1 MFVMRRNPFEILGLS
16 PRIVKELDE
25 ESLFRLVKACYRA
38 LQQVHHPDLSSGSGK
53 KALELNLAFEALN
66 LAKNPESF
74 RKYRQAYI
82 KRLSRK
88 TLRNQIEELALRLG
102 RAFRERDHLEE
113 AFWENL
119 LLRAREGHLIH
130 PRPRKIRIRVYDL
143 ALKYRLPYPVFG
155 PKAPFKEFL
164 FDDQGD
170 LYLRVSP
177 KHPPRKISGL
187 KMVGCVPRDKIEPW
201 LLLEKTPGEE
211 GLLPE
216 DYLRVETF
224 RRACLPYLKPRI
236 LPNGYLF
243 SFRHEDHSRVYLEG
257 LVMGSDPLEEDL
269 LINVKNAPDR
279 LHFCKNKSEILEDE
293 ELPAC

>member
-1 MFVMRRNPFEILGLS
+1 MRRNPFEILGLS

-38 LQQVHHPDLSSGSGK
+38 LQQVHHPDLSSGSGE

-66 LAKNPESF
+66 LPKNPESF

-88 TLRNQIEELALRLG
+88 TLRSKLEEMALRLG

-119 LLRAREGHLIH
+119 LVRAQEGHLLS
-130 PRPRKIRIRVYDL
+130 PRPRKIRIKVFDL
-143 ALKYRLPYPVFG
+143 SLKYRFPYPVFG
-155 PKAPFKEFL
+155 SRAPFKEFL
-164 FDDQGD
+164 FDEEGE
-170 LYLRVSP
+170 LYLKVPGKR
-177 KHPPRKISGL
+177 PPRKISGL
-187 KMVGCVPRDKIEPW
+187 KMVGCVPREKIEPW

-211 GLLPE
+211 GLMAE
-216 DYLRVETF
+216 DYLRAETF
-224 RRACLPYLKPRI
+224 RRACLPHLKPRL
-236 LPNGYLF
+236 LPNSYLF
-243 SFRHEDHSRVYLEG
+243 SFRNEDCSRLYLEG
-257 LVMGSDPLEEDL
+257 LVIVSEPLEGDL
-269 LINVKNAPDR
+269 LINVKNDSDK
-279 LHFCKNKSEILEDE
+279 LHFCEEKPKIFEDE